1 MRVTS
6 ASGRERPERLKVS
19 VGYRAGFRCEAEIS
33 YAGRNA
39 LARAE
44 LAGDIVC
51 RRLAGRLPDIRRD
64 VIGVSALHG
73 GELPAHAPPYECRL
87 RVAAMADTAERAAAL
102 GDEVAALYTTGPAG
116 GGGVRVHTEEVIGIV
131 STGIAREAVEPS
143 VLHLRPTVSR

>member
-1 MRVTS
+1 MRVTA
-6 ASGRERPERLKVS
+6 ASGRERPEQLKVS

-39 LARAE
+39 LARAQ

-51 RRLAGRLPDIRRD
+51 RRLAGLLPDIRRD

-73 GELPAHAPPYECRL
+73 ADLPAHEPPYECRL
-87 RVAAMADTAERAAAL
+87 RVAAMADTRDGAAAL

-131 STGIAREAVEPS
+131 STGIAREDVQPR
-143 VLHLRPTVSR
+143 VLHLQHSVSR